1 MIKVTSQIY
10 VCVFYVLFFSRVSRG
25 WVFFFFF
32 FQIEMGNLRNL
43 CIWGNELYYE
53 SKRMKDL
60 KGRKEKE
67 KFKFL
72 YHPCCTNN

>member
-10 VCVFYVLFFSRVSRG
+10 ECVFYMFYFFQGFLGVG
-25 WVFFFFF
+25 FFF

-72 YHPCCTNN
+72 YHPCCINN